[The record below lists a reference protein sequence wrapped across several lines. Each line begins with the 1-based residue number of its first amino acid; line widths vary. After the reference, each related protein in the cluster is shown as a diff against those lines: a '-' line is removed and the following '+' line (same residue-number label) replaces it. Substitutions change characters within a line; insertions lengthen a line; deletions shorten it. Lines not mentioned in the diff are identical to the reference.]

1 MSDINIS
8 GYPQRGQELVEMIAK
23 VVDNPDY
30 FKGDNVPDK
39 LKLTEEQYLSLKDID
54 GLEEQED
61 YDDTFPINERVCLYF
76 TGEYIM
82 DVEVV

>member
-8 GYPQRGQELVEMIAK
+8 GYPQRGQELVEMITK

-30 FKGDNVPDK
+30 FKGDDIPEK
-39 LKLTEEQYLSLKDID
+39 LKLTEEQYKSLIDID
-54 GLEEQED
+54 GLEEQDDYED
-61 YDDTFPINERVCLYF
+61 DVPLSERACLYF
-76 TGEYIM
+76 TGNYIM

>member
-30 FKGDNVPDK
+30 FKGDDVPDK
-39 LKLTEEQYLSLKDID
+39 IKLTEEQYISLKDID
-54 GLEEQED
+54 GLEEQDD
-61 YDDTFPINERVCLYF
+61 YDADVPINQRVCLYF